1 MRRVITVNGLA
12 VLLTLLAVAVAA
24 PSVERTPKSL
34 PLPLHTRV
42 TLTGQTLGSAP
53 GRHVR
58 GHVFATA
65 RWNQGTRYVVATPV
79 TDASGRWRVT
89 FHPSHRGL
97 YKLRILTPDA
107 GVLDYAFTVR

>member
-12 VLLTLLAVAVAA
+12 VLLTLIAVGVAA
-24 PSVERTPKSL
+24 PSAELSLKTL

-42 TLTGQTLGSAP
+42 TLTGQTLGSRP
-53 GRHVR
+53 GQHVR

-65 RWNQGTRYVVATPV
+65 RWNHGGRYVLATPR
-79 TDASGRWRVT
+79 TDALGRWRVT

-97 YKLRILTPDA
+97 YTLRILTPDA
-107 GVLDYAFTVR
+107 GVLDYAFTVD